1 MRPLRA
7 VLVKHATPRLV
18 ELLAAALDGTGP
30 AILPLD
36 AGLPTS
42 RLAELIAALSPGS
55 IEDAEGVTT
64 VRSAHEEGVAEG
76 TAVVVGTSGS
86 TGAPK
91 GVELSAAA
99 LRHSARA
106 SLDRVGARPGER
118 WLCCLPATHIAGLQV
133 LVRSLVS
140 GTEPVL
146 AERAD
151 ADTVAGSGCA
161 HVSLV
166 PTQLQRLLL
175 EAHPPVPLAGFSSV
189 LLGGA
194 AAPAGLLAA
203 ARAAGVP
210 VVTTY
215 GMTETCGGCVYDGV
229 PLDGTQVAIRSDD
242 DGRPAESGRI
252 WISGPVLFSGYRP
265 GPGGYGEAGSPPVT
279 GGASGVAPPDGVPWF
294 RTGDLGRLDASG
306 RLVVRG
312 RADDVIN
319 TGGHKVVPGEVAA
332 ALQTCPGVKDVAV
345 VGQPDPEWGER
356 VIAVVVPAD
365 PADPPALELLRM
377 HVRER
382 LPRYAA
388 PSRVV
393 MVDAVPMLPS
403 GKHDTVRLRQELS
416 RREQTEAENVT

>member
-7 VLVKHATPRLV
+7 VLVERPTSRLI

-36 AGLPTS
+36 AGLPAG
-42 RLAELIAALSPGS
+42 RLAELIAALGPGS
-55 IEDAEGVTT
+55 IEDSEGVTT
-64 VRSAHEEGVAEG
+64 VRSVHNEGVAEG

-86 TGAPK
+86 TGTPK

-106 SLDRVGARPGER
+106 CLDRVGARPGER
-118 WLCCLPATHIAGLQV
+118 WLCCLPATHVAGLQV

-140 GTEPVL
+140 GSEPVL

-151 ADTVAGSGCA
+151 AETVAGSGCA

-175 EAHPPVPLAGFSSV
+175 GPAVPLAGFSSV

-194 AAPAGLLAA
+194 AAPASLLKE

-229 PLDGTQVAIRSDD
+229 PLDGVRVAIRGGDD
-242 DGRPAESGRI
+242 RSPAEERI
-252 WISGPVLFSGYRP
+252 WIGGPVLFSGYRGQLT
-265 GPGGYGEAGSPPVT
+265 GPA
-279 GGASGVAPPDGVPWF
+279 ALRDGWF
-294 RTGDLGRLDASG
+294 RTGDLGRLDSSG

-312 RADDVIN
+312 RVDDVIN
-319 TGGHKVVPGEVAA
+319 TGGQKVVPGEVAA
-332 ALQTCPGVKDVAV
+332 ALQTCPGVRDVAV
-345 VGQPDPEWGER
+345 LGQPDPEWGER

-365 PADPPALELLRM
+365 PADPPALELLRL

-403 GKHDTVRLRQELS
+403 GKHDIVRLRQELL
-416 RREQTEAENVT
+416 RREQIEAENVT

>member
-1 MRPLRA
+1 MTSRPLRA
-7 VLVKHATPRLV
+7 VLVERATPRLV

-30 AILPLD
+30 AIVPLD
-36 AGLPTS
+36 AGLPPA
-42 RLAELIAALSPGS
+42 RLAELIGALGPGS
-55 IEDAEGVTT
+55 VEDAEGVTT
-64 VRSAHEEGVAEG
+64 VRSGPGEGVAEG
-76 TAVVVGTSGS
+76 TAVIIGTSGS
-86 TGAPK
+86 TGVPK

-106 SLDRVGARPGER
+106 SLDRVGAGPGER
-118 WLCCLPATHIAGLQV
+118 WLCCLPVTHVAGLQV
-133 LVRSLVS
+133 LVRSLTG

-151 ADTVAGSGCA
+151 AETVAAAGCA

-175 EAHPPVPLAGFSSV
+175 QAGAPLAGFSSV

-194 AAPAGLLAA
+194 AAPPGLLTA
-203 ARAAGVP
+203 ARDAGVP

-229 PLDGTQVAIRSDD
+229 PLDGVRAEVRDD
-242 DGRPAESGRI
+242 GRI
-252 WISGPVLFSGYRP
+252 WISGPVLFSGYL
-265 GPGGYGEAGSPPVT
+265 
-279 GGASGVAPPDGVPWF
+279 GGARAPADGWF
-294 RTGDLGRLDASG
+294 RTGDLGALDAAG
-306 RLVVRG
+306 RLTVRG

-332 ALQTCPGVKDVAV
+332 ALQACPGVRDAAV

-356 VIAVVVPAD
+356 VVAVVVPAD
-365 PADPPALELLRM
+365 PGDPPSLELLRR
-377 HVRER
+377 HVRAR
-382 LPRYAA
+382 LPRYAI
-388 PSRVV
+388 PSTVV

-403 GKHDTVRLRQELS
+403 GKHDIVRLRQELL
-416 RREQTEAENVT
+416 RREQTESESVIY

>member
-7 VLVKHATPRLV
+7 VLVKRATPRLV

-36 AGLPTS
+36 ADLPAG
-42 RLAELIAALSPGS
+42 RIGELIAALGPDS
-55 IEDAEGVTT
+55 IDDDGAVTPL
-64 VRSAHEEGVAEG
+64 RSAASRGVAEG

-99 LRHSARA
+99 LLYSARA
-106 SLDRVGARPGER
+106 SLDRVGARPGGR
-118 WLCCLPATHIAGLQV
+118 WLCCLPVTHVAGLAV
-133 LVRSLVS
+133 LVRSLAG

-151 ADTVAGSGCA
+151 ARTVAGSGCA

-166 PTQLQRLLL
+166 PTQLQRLLSRGG
-175 EAHPPVPLAGFSSV
+175 APLAGFSTV

-229 PLDGTQVAIRSDD
+229 PLDGVRVEIADD
-242 DGRPAESGRI
+242 ERI
-252 WISGPVLFSGYRP
+252 WIGGPVLFSGYR
-265 GPGGYGEAGSPPVT
+265 
-279 GGASGVAPPDGVPWF
+279 GGARAPGDGWF
-294 RTGDLGRLDASG
+294 RTGDLGRLDVTG
-306 RLVVRG
+306 RLTVRG

-332 ALQTCPGVKDVAV
+332 ALATCPGVRDVAV
-345 VGQPDPEWGER
+345 VGQSDPEWGER
-356 VIAVVVPAD
+356 VVAVVVPAD
-365 PADPPALELLRM
+365 PADPPALELLRL

-388 PSRVV
+388 PSKVV
-393 MVDAVPMLPS
+393 TVDAVPMLPS
-403 GKHDTVRLRQELS
+403 GKHDIVRLRQELL
-416 RREQTEAENVT
+416 RREQTEAENVTN